1 MNDKEFEKLDEQISR
16 FIPYDQCQELLLPK
30 NIQDYVPEDHVARV
44 VNRIIDFV
52 DIDDIVASYDYQGA
66 PPYHPRMMLKVCVYA
81 YLVGIRSSRKI
92 DALLHDS
99 LVFMYLAG
107 RQTPNFRTI
116 CRFRREHGD
125 RIEEVFDQVVKICV
139 KTGMVGGKDVFYD
152 GTKICANASVKN
164 SKTKEKVEKE
174 IEELKKEVRII
185 LKEAEEVDKKEDA
198 LYGDKNPYMG
208 EGKVSSLLKKLK
220 KIKNLIEILAARM
233 KEHQGQKVI
242 KGF

>member
-1 MNDKEFEKLDEQISR
+1 M
-16 FIPYDQCQELLLPK
+16 
-30 NIQDYVPEDHVARV
+30 
-44 VNRIIDFV
+44 RICEN
-52 DIDDIVASYDYQGA
+52 IVASYDYQGT
-66 PPYHPRMMLKVCVYA
+66 PPYHLRIMLKVCVYA

-116 CRFRREHGD
+116 CRFRREHGN
-125 RIEEVFDQVVKICV
+125 RIEEVFDHVVEICV
-139 KTGMVGGKDVFYD
+139 KMDMVGGKDVFYD